1 VRQELF
7 EQRYRARWEAFAQWL
22 ESDSSRARR
31 NNAAALASDIP
42 RRYREMC
49 QHLALA
55 RDRQYGSALI
65 DQLHDLVLR
74 GHQRLYGTPRFTVRP
89 IIAFFAAGFPRLV
102 RARRRTVIAAMALL
116 FGPFMAA
123 AIGAYHDPSFA
134 FTLLEPEQLGQ
145 YASMYEPNNPRVG
158 KPRGADTDLAAFG
171 FYIANNVRIDFQC
184 FAGGILFGLGAI
196 FFLVYNG
203 LVTGAVAG
211 YVSELGYLTTFWSFV
226 SGHSALELVGAGLS
240 GAAGLELGMALVAPG
255 RLTRPAALK
264 ERGKIAVRLLY
275 GAAAMTVF
283 AAVIEA
289 FWSGNGAIAVPVKY
303 SVGVIMSA
311 LVILYFLLAGRRGH

>member
-1 VRQELF
+1 LQQELF
-7 EQRYRARWEAFAQWL
+7 EQRYHTRWEAFAQWL
-22 ESDSSRARR
+22 EGAQRKD
-31 NNAAALASDIP
+31 AAAHVADVP
-42 RRYREMC
+42 RQYREVC

-65 DQLHDLVLR
+65 DRLHDLVLR
-74 GHQRLYGTPRFTVRP
+74 GHQRLYGTPRFTFRP
-89 IIAFFAAGFPRLV
+89 ILAFFRAGFPQLV
-102 RARRRTVIAAMALL
+102 RARWRTVIAAVALL

-123 AIGAYHDPSFA
+123 AIGTYNDPSFA
-134 FTLLEPEQLGQ
+134 FTLIEPEQLAQ
-145 YASMYEPNNPRVG
+145 YASMYRPDNPRVG
-158 KPRGADTDLAAFG
+158 KPRGADTDLLAFG

-203 LVTGAVAG
+203 LVIGAVAG
-211 YVSELGYLTTFWSFV
+211 YISELGYVTPFWSFV
-226 SGHSALELVGAGLS
+226 SGHSALELVGAALS
-240 GAAGLELGMALVAPG
+240 GAGGLELGMALVAPG

-264 ERGKIAVRLLY
+264 ERGKTAVRLLY
-275 GAAAMTVF
+275 GAAAMTAF

-289 FWSGNGAIAVPVKY
+289 FWSGNGAIPVTVKY
-303 SVGVIMSA
+303 SVGVIMWA